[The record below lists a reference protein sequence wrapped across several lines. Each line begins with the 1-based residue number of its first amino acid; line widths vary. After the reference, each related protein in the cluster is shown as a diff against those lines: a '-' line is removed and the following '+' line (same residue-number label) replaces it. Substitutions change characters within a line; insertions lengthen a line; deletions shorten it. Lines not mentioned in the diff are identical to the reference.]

1 MTELIGE
8 ILHDHIIINHLT
20 CEIIISAQ
28 NIFNDKN
35 LHSTRVTRPAHLLY
49 RW

>member
-8 ILHDHIIINHLT
+8 ISHDQIIINHLT

-35 LHSTRVTRPAHLLY
+35 LHTRVTRSTCTLAL
-49 RW
+49 